1 MTARVLIIIALT
13 VTVATAQTVDLN
25 KLPSM
30 DYSDW
35 PEVTKLTGR
44 HVEAIDV
51 ALHAF
56 REYKSFSTSGDLKH
70 FTVELR
76 RRGDKLAVSFFPEY
90 HERSSRSLPGRNK
103 YGTYITYFVSLSSLK
118 VIAYTFERD

>member
-1 MTARVLIIIALT
+1 MTTRILVIMAVLLGM
-13 VTVATAQTVDLN
+13 ATAHAVDLN

-44 HVEAIDV
+44 YVEAIDV

-56 REYKSFSTSGDLKH
+56 REYPSFSTSGDLKH

-76 RRGDKLAVSFFPEY
+76 RRDDKLAVSFFPEY

-103 YGTYITYFVSLSSLK
+103 Y
-118 VIAYTFERD
+118 

>member
-1 MTARVLIIIALT
+1 
-13 VTVATAQTVDLN
+13 
-25 KLPSM
+25 
-30 DYSDW
+30 
-35 PEVTKLTGR
+35 
-44 HVEAIDV
+44 V

-56 REYKSFSTSGDLKH
+56 REYPSFSTSGDLKH

-76 RRGDKLAVSFFPEY
+76 RRDDKLAVSFFPEY

-103 YGTYITYFVSLSSLK
+103 YGTYITYFVSLRSLK